1 MLKVTRIV
9 GAGVTL
15 ALLFNG
21 TAMAQMVPSGATD
34 TTATLNQTNAETP
47 AQRNRRIADEN
58 GLPPDILTHQEDRYG
73 RPVLRTIEDS
83 IADLGPDGA
92 LLAARDDA
100 NFCMGLTQLQQLKD
114 QVRIAD
120 LEVVRLEQEVA
131 QARTRAD
138 REVAEARLGRARNN
152 LFQFLLTGV
161 RVGLVSLIP
170 GVGWAYAGYILTS
183 EVSQYL
189 SREQHNRELRA
200 SDSLQDLSL
209 AQSDANT
216 ARLIALDYRL
226 QLYDRRGELWDRSMG
241 QWCRVMEPFHTR
253 LLATSA
259 TYTPAPA
266 SAATAEHH

>member
-1 MLKVTRIV
+1 MTTITNRIV

-15 ALLFNG
+15 ALLLSS
-21 TAMAQMVPSGATD
+21 TSALAQMPPSGSPQAAT
-34 TTATLNQTNAETP
+34 ASLNQNTETA
-47 AQRNRRIADEN
+47 AQRNRRIADEH
-58 GLPPDILTHQEDRYG
+58 GLPPDVLTHQEDRYG
-73 RPVLRTIEDS
+73 RPVLRTIEES
-83 IADLGPDGA
+83 IADLGVEGA
-92 LLAARDDA
+92 TLAARDGA
-100 NFCMGLTQLQQLKD
+100 TFCVGLTQLQQLKD

-120 LEVVRLEQEVA
+120 LEVVRLEQAVA
-131 QARTRAD
+131 QARTRAE
-138 REVAEARLGRARNN
+138 REVAQARLGRARNN

-216 ARLIALDYRL
+216 ARLIALDFRL

-241 QWCRVMEPFHTR
+241 QWCRVMEPFHAR
-253 LLATSA
+253 LLATPAANTS
-259 TYTPAPA
+259 APA
-266 SAATAEHH
+266 AIAEHH